1 MFETS
6 YFDRLQDYL
15 ASGCNDEL
23 EEDELQ
29 YYNALYAM
37 IGLNRKYGKDTAI
50 SFLRKEPFQLPLK
63 RAREMYQEA
72 INLFY
77 TDDTIENAAHRN
89 LLYEELNKAAL
100 VVLKTA
106 RNSKDIE
113 IYGNIKMQAFKIKQ
127 LDRPDEKKIELPKA
141 KPIKVYELNS
151 RAVGLESADRN
162 ILAAQID
169 AIPDIKENER
179 TRLKREAR
187 IVDIDIIEMIDDQE
201 EKTKNL

>member
-141 KPIKVYELNS
+141 KPLKLYALDS
-151 RAVGLESADRN
+151 KAVGLESVDRN

-169 AIPDIKENER
+169 AIPDINDNER
-179 TRLKREAR
+179 KRLKREAR
-187 IVDIDIIEMIDDQE
+187 IVDIDIIEMIDDTE
-201 EKTKNL
+201 NKTKNL

>member
-23 EEDELQ
+23 EDDELQ

-77 TDDTIENAAHRN
+77 ADDTIENAAHRN

-141 KPIKVYELNS
+141 KPLKLYALDS
-151 RAVGLESADRN
+151 KAVGLESVDRN

-169 AIPDIKENER
+169 AIPDINENER
-179 TRLKREAR
+179 KRLKREAR
-187 IVDIDIIEMIDDQE
+187 IVDIDIIEMIDDTE
-201 EKTKNL
+201 NKTKNL